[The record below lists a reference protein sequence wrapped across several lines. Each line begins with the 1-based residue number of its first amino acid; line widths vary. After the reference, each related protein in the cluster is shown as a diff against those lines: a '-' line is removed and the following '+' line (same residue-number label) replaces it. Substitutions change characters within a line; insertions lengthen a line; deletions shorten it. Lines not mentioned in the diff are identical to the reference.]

1 MLKYERIAQD
11 ITSAIANDEYNV
23 GDKLPSVEQLKAR
36 YEVSKST
43 IIKALAILQRD
54 GMIFQTRGSGIY
66 VRNKNKSGYINLL
79 KTKGFS
85 DNLQGHQITSKV
97 LTFETIKP
105 NDEVR
110 AHLRLT
116 EQDEEVYY
124 VERIRYLDHNP
135 LCIETSY
142 FNKTLVTHL
151 DHDSAEHSI
160 FDYLQAQLKINIGFS
175 DIYFYIDFLT
185 EREAPQLDL
194 NPNNPCMRHDLTFY
208 TNKGIAFDYS
218 KIVYHYEYANFF
230 IPIES

>member
-135 LCIETSY
+135 YVLKHLTSI
-142 FNKTLVTHL
+142 KH
-151 DHDSAEHSI
+151 
-160 FDYLQAQLKINIGFS
+160 
-175 DIYFYIDFLT
+175 
-185 EREAPQLDL
+185 
-194 NPNNPCMRHDLTFY
+194 
-208 TNKGIAFDYS
+208 
-218 KIVYHYEYANFF
+218 
-230 IPIES
+230 

>member
-1 MLKYERIAQD
+1 M
-11 ITSAIANDEYNV
+11 
-23 GDKLPSVEQLKAR
+23 
-36 YEVSKST
+36 
-43 IIKALAILQRD
+43 
-54 GMIFQTRGSGIY
+54 
-66 VRNKNKSGYINLL
+66 

-110 AHLRLT
+110 AHRLT

-124 VERIRYLDHNP
+124 VERIRYLDRNP

-151 DHDSAEHSI
+151 DHSAEHSI
-160 FDYLQAQLKINIGFS
+160 FDYLQAQLKINIGF

-185 EREAPQLDL
+185 EREAPDL
-194 NPNNPCMRHDLTFY
+194 NPNDPLCVM
-208 TNKGIAFDYS
+208 I
-218 KIVYHYEYANFF
+218 
-230 IPIES
+230 

>member
-36 YEVSKST
+36 YKVSKST

-151 DHDSAEHSI
+151 DHDSANIQYSTIYKHSLRLISVFLISISILI
-160 FDYLQAQLKINIGFS
+160 FL
-175 DIYFYIDFLT
+175 
-185 EREAPQLDL
+185 L
-194 NPNNPCMRHDLTFY
+194 NVKHHNWISIQMILVCVM
-208 TNKGIAFDYS
+208 I
-218 KIVYHYEYANFF
+218 
-230 IPIES
+230 

>member
-1 MLKYERIAQD
+1 
-11 ITSAIANDEYNV
+11 
-23 GDKLPSVEQLKAR
+23 
-36 YEVSKST
+36 
-43 IIKALAILQRD
+43 
-54 GMIFQTRGSGIY
+54 MIFQTRGSGIY

-160 FDYLQAQLKINIGFS
+160 FDYLQARLRLIS
-175 DIYFYIDFLT
+175 VFLISISI
-185 EREAPQLDL
+185 LIFLL
-194 NPNNPCMRHDLTFY
+194 NVKHHNWISIQMILVCVM
-208 TNKGIAFDYS
+208 I
-218 KIVYHYEYANFF
+218 
-230 IPIES
+230 

>member
-1 MLKYERIAQD
+1 M
-11 ITSAIANDEYNV
+11 
-23 GDKLPSVEQLKAR
+23 
-36 YEVSKST
+36 
-43 IIKALAILQRD
+43 
-54 GMIFQTRGSGIY
+54 
-66 VRNKNKSGYINLL
+66 

-160 FDYLQAQLKINIGFS
+160 FDYLQARLKINIGFLIS
-175 DIYFYIDFLT
+175 ISILIFL
-185 EREAPQLDL
+185 L
-194 NPNNPCMRHDLTFY
+194 NVKHHNWISIQMILVCVM
-208 TNKGIAFDYS
+208 I
-218 KIVYHYEYANFF
+218 
-230 IPIES
+230 